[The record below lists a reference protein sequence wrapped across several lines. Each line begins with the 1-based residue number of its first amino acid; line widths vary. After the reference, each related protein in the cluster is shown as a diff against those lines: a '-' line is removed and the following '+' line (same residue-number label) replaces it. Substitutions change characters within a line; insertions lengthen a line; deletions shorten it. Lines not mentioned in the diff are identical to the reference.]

1 MIETAKKHANAP
13 VPGAEPV
20 PAQAQATEEESVEPK
35 PEAVAVS
42 EGSETVIES
51 KEPKG
56 DTTPAAEEEEEKE
69 SDDPAQIEMRRER
82 AQKILKALGA
92 R

>member
-13 VPGAEPV
+13 VPGAESV
-20 PAQAQATEEESVEPK
+20 PAQTTEEESVEPK
-35 PEAVAVS
+35 TEAAPVA
-42 EGSETVIES
+42 EESETVIES

>member
-13 VPGAEPV
+13 VPGTEV
-20 PAQAQATEEESVEPK
+20 PAAVAEEEAVEPK
-35 PEAVAVS
+35 SEDVTEESEKVA
-42 EGSETVIES
+42 ETKES
-51 KEPKG
+51 KA
-56 DTTPAAEEEEEKE
+56 DATPAEDGEEEKE
-69 SDDPAQIEMRRER
+69 SDDPAQVEMRRER

>member
-13 VPGAEPV
+13 VPGAEV
-20 PAQAQATEEESVEPK
+20 APAVEENEGAEQPA
-35 PEAVAVS
+35 EAEGAETS
-42 EGSETVIES
+42 EKVMQETGEEKAKVD
-51 KEPKG
+51 G
-56 DTTPAAEEEEEKE
+56 AAAEEEEE

-82 AQKILKALGA
+82 AKKILKALGA